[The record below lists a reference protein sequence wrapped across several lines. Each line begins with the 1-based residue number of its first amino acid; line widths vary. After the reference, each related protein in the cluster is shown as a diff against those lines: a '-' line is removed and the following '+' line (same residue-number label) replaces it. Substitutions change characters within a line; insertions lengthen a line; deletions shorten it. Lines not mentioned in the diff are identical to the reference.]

1 MPQAASKKK
10 PEAKKIAKAEKVAAS
25 PKKEK
30 KVSKAEA
37 VKPTKKVKKS
47 EKVAKAAKAVKPAKA
62 EKPDKRIEVRISPVH
77 GRGMYAV
84 VDIPA
89 GKKLIEY
96 TGEII
101 SYEEAQDRHPADPA
115 QPNHTFYFSLEDGT
129 IIDANFGGN
138 SSRFIN
144 HSCDPNC
151 EADEI
156 DGRVFIRSLRD
167 LIAGEELFYDYG
179 LTVDE
184 RYTKKLKAEYACY
197 CGAETCRGTMLTP
210 KR

>member
-1 MPQAASKKK
+1 MPQ
-10 PEAKKIAKAEKVAAS
+10 AS
-25 PKKEK
+25 PKKK
-30 KVSKAEA
+30 PAAPKASK
-37 VKPTKKVKKS
+37 P
-47 EKVAKAAKAVKPAKA
+47 AAKKPATKA
-62 EKPDKRIEVRISPVH
+62 GSRRIQVRTSGVH

-89 GKKLIEY
+89 GESLIEY
-96 TGEII
+96 IGERIT
-101 SYEEAQDRHPADPA
+101 YEQAQDRHPADPA
-115 QPNHTFYFSLEDGT
+115 QPNHTFYFSLEDGN

-151 EADEI
+151 EADEEN
-156 DGRVFIRSLRD
+156 GRVFIKSLRD
-167 LIAGEELFYDYG
+167 LVAGEELFYDYG

-197 CGAETCRGTMLTP
+197 CGAATCRGTMLTP

>member
-1 MPQAASKKK
+1 MPQ
-10 PEAKKIAKAEKVAAS
+10 AS
-25 PKKEK
+25 PKKK
-30 KVSKAEA
+30 PVAPKASKPAA
-37 VKPTKKVKKS
+37 K
-47 EKVAKAAKAVKPAKA
+47 KAAPKAGSR
-62 EKPDKRIEVRISPVH
+62 RIQVRTSAVH

-89 GKKLIEY
+89 GETLIEY
-96 TGEII
+96 TGERIT
-101 SYEEAQDRHPADPA
+101 YEDAQERHPADPA
-115 QPNHTFYFSLEDGT
+115 QPNHTFYFSLEDGN

-151 EADEI
+151 EADEE
-156 DGRVFIRSLRD
+156 DGRVFIKSLRD
-167 LIAGEELFYDYG
+167 LVAGEELFYDYG

-197 CGAETCRGTMLTP
+197 CGAATCRGTMLTP